1 MKTDGGARFPKL
13 LSSQIAFDIA
23 RTIVDGFDKHYRLFR
38 ETSRRAKQH
47 FEAAQ
52 WHQAQTELR
61 ERISY
66 YDQRVRECVIE
77 LEDDYAADELT
88 DEVWR
93 EVKLHTIGL
102 LTDHKQPELAETF
115 FNSVCCKILH
125 RAYFH
130 NDFIFVRP
138 AISTDYI
145 DTAEPVP
152 IYRVAY
158 PARHGLQDSIE
169 YMVASF
175 SLQRPFADLKR
186 DAALVAERLQVLFG
200 DAAPEADHQIQV
212 LSSLFYRNK
221 GAYLVGKGI
230 NGNREYPFVVPILH
244 NREGLLELDAVLCDI
259 GTITVLF
266 SFTRAYFM
274 VDFEVAS
281 AYVQFVRTLLPTK
294 PRSEIYTMFGLQK
307 HGKTLFYRDF
317 LHHLRH
323 SSDRFE
329 AAPGIRG
336 LVMVVFS
343 LSSLPYVFKVIKDHF
358 PPPKETTRALV
369 MAKYLLVKNHDRVG
383 RMADTLEYSDVAF
396 PRQRFSEALLAE
408 LKELAPSIVEEDGEN
423 IVIRH
428 LYIERRMT
436 PLNMWLAA
444 AEESGDEPALEHGIV
459 EYGNAIKD
467 LVAANIFPG
476 DMLYKNFGVTRHGRV
491 VFYDYDEIETIT
503 DCNFRMLPQA
513 RNEEEEMASEPWYRV
528 ARNDV
533 FPEQFGVFLLGNTNV
548 RKFFMRHHA
557 DLLTAEFWQRR
568 KQQIIEGQL
577 HHVYPYPQH
586 CRLKPTS

>member
-1 MKTDGGARFPKL
+1 MKTTGGGHFPKL

-38 ETSRRAKQH
+38 EISRRAKQH

-52 WHQAQTELR
+52 WHTAQTELR

-66 YDQRVRECVIE
+66 YDRRVRECVMQ
-77 LEDDYAADELT
+77 LEDDYADDELT

-115 FNSVCCKILH
+115 FNSVCCKMLH

-145 DTAEPVP
+145 DNAEAVP
-152 IYRVAY
+152 SYRVAY
-158 PARHGLQDSIE
+158 PARDGLQDSIE
-169 YMVASF
+169 YLITCF
-175 SLQRPFADLKR
+175 DLQRPFANLKR
-186 DAALVAERLQVLFG
+186 DTALVAARLQALFG
-200 DAAPEADHQIQV
+200 DGSPQSDRQLHV
-212 LSSLFYRNK
+212 LSSLFYRNQ
-221 GAYLVGKGI
+221 GAYMVGKCI

-274 VDFEVAS
+274 VDFEVAG
-281 AYVQFVRTLLPTK
+281 AYVQFVQTLLPTK
-294 PRSEIYTMFGLQK
+294 PHSEIYTMFGLQK

-323 SSDRFE
+323 SSDCFD

-336 LVMVVFS
+336 LVMVVFA
-343 LSSLPYVFKVIKDHF
+343 LASLPYVFKVIKDHF
-358 PPPKETTRALV
+358 PAPKETTRALV

-396 PRQRFSEALLAE
+396 PRQRFSETLLAE
-408 LKELAPSIVEEDGEN
+408 LKAVAPSIVEEDGDN

-436 PLNMWLAA
+436 PLNMWLSTAQ
-444 AEESGDEPALEHGIV
+444 EGGNLEALEHGIV

-476 DMLYKNFGVTRHGRV
+476 DMLYKNFGMTRHGRV
-491 VFYDYDEIETIT
+491 VFYDYDEIETMT
-503 DCNFRMLPQA
+503 DCNFRALPQP

-533 FPEQFGVFLLGNTNV
+533 FPEQFGVFLLGNDHV
-548 RKFFMRHHA
+548 RQAFMRHHA
-557 DLLTAEFWQRR
+557 DLLTVQFWQHS
-568 KQQIIEGQL
+568 QQKILEGQL
-577 HHVYPYPQH
+577 HQVRPYPQR
-586 CRLKPTS
+586 CRLTPLA